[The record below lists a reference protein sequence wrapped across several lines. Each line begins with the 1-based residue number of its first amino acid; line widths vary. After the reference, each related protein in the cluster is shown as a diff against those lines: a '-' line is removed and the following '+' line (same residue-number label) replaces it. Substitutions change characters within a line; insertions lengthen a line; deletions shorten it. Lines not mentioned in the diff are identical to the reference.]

1 MALVTPTYLKESS
14 PNAGFKRIIVK
25 VPATTDNGDTFTM
38 TLAQYGIST
47 LLGIHGW
54 VHTTTGSVVAIESPT
69 TSVTSGVLTV
79 TVGGSEVSDKLRVYE
94 ILGE

>member
-1 MALVTPTYLKESS
+1 MNSIVFLFS
-14 PNAGFKRIIVK
+14 GFR
-25 VPATTDNGDTFTM
+25 F
-38 TLAQYGIST
+38 GIST